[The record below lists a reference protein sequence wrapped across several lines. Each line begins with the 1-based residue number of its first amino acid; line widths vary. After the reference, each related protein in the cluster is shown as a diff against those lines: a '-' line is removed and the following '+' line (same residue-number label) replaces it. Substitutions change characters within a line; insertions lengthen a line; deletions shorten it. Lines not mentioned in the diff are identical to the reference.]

1 VNFVLEEVIGLYS
14 IFGTEIVFEM
24 SSDLAI
30 RSDARNIS
38 RIHTDRQVGLD
49 IWYKIPSLTV
59 IALESVE
66 FNLM

>member
-1 VNFVLEEVIGLYS
+1 VNFRLEEAIGLYS
-14 IFGTEIVFEM
+14 IFGTEIVLEM

-30 RSDARNIS
+30 KPDAKNIS
-38 RIHTDRQVGLD
+38 RIHTGRQVGLD

-66 FNLM
+66 LNLM